1 MVKAPDPIRTR
12 KLSTIGPAQYCGGGP
27 RGNRRWRTF
36 FPFSFTLDH
45 RFEPSFEPV
54 GIALCCSYKCAI
66 GLVVK
71 YFVANEVP
79 RVRFPDGAF
88 LLSWRSWQRVGL
100 IIPRSPV
107 RSRSKAYVL
116 PDSLGGQDTRLSPE
130 RPGFN
135 SRSGNTFFF
144 VNAMGI

>member
-1 MVKAPDPIRTR
+1 MKVS
-12 KLSTIGPAQYCGGGP
+12 LNQVY
-27 RGNRRWRTF
+27 
-36 FPFSFTLDH
+36 FT
-45 RFEPSFEPV
+45 EES
-54 GIALCCSYKCAI
+54 AI

-135 SRSGNTFFF
+135 SRTGNIFF
-144 VNAMGI
+144 